1 MTKELKKYVDDG
13 VARLKKSGEWNQYPV
28 EALTFAILMG
38 MTAEECAGMYIESD
52 MDADTIG
59 EIEIVDDYLYQLKRK
74 EA

>member
-1 MTKELKKYVDDG
+1 MTKEFKKYVDDG

-28 EALTFAILMG
+28 ETLTFAIMLG
-38 MTAEECAGMYIESD
+38 MSAEECAGMYVESD